1 MATPAPFPT
10 STAIPLR
17 FRKDMP
23 MQPDREQPPAELER
37 LRTRDREAEGRSG
50 KADNGSATIRQQC
63 DVDKL
68 LLAVFA
74 AVIADTKAAES
85 PGWLREAIMF
95 DGREHPQGAPGT
107 DRHRWFAAKL
117 LVAAYVTIE
126 TPLFVDSKLTRMVQI
141 ADLCAYALR
150 RYLENGETGLFQ
162 PIFARADRIGDTAV
176 GVRHF
181 SPLAC
186 DCAICRAHQP

>member
-1 MATPAPFPT
+1 
-10 STAIPLR
+10 
-17 FRKDMP
+17 
-23 MQPDREQPPAELER
+23 MQIEPDREQPPAEFES
-37 LRTRDREAEGRSG
+37 LRIETGEAEDRSG
-50 KADNGSATIRQQC
+50 EADGGSAAIRQQC

-85 PGWLREAIMF
+85 PGWLQEAIMF

-150 RYLENGETGLFQ
+150 RYLENGETDLFR
-162 PIFARADRIGDTAV
+162 PIFACADRIGDTTV

-181 SPLAC
+181 SPPAC
-186 DCAICRAHQP
+186 DCAICRAHRP